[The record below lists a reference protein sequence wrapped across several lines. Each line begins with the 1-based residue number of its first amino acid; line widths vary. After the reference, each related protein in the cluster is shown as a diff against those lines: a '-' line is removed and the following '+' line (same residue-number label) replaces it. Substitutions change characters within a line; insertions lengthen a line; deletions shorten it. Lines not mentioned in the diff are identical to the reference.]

1 MKNVSLKMSEEMD
14 AEVERM
20 AAEMGV
26 GKSTFVRDAVAEYVV
41 SRREPQ
47 KGSVLD
53 RVGDLAGCVDGPEDL
68 SFNPEHMDSFG
79 R

>member
-53 RVGDLAGCVDGPEDL
+53 RVGDLVGCVDGPEDL
-68 SFNPEHMDSFG
+68 SFNPEHMDAFG